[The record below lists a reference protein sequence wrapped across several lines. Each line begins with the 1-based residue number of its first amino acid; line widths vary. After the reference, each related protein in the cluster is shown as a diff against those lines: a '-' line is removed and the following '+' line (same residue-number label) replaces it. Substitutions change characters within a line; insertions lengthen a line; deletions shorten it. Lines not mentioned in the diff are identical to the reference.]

1 MKYKILFCYFAYFS
15 FYQYSIYPAFVKR
28 GYMISD
34 FLPVIPGI
42 CSRALQQISS
52 RARTWASPRF
62 FAGKREREREK
73 RLTIREKERTRGT
86 SSNPSN
92 SSDVN
97 ARQSVTQGVA
107 LLRFVYFSRKALTQA
122 ARGGYRLRMTRV
134 HTALH
139 FLVPRS
145 RSSLR
150 RCSLIHSG

>member
-1 MKYKILFCYFAYFS
+1 MLFCLFFIL
-15 FYQYSIYPAFVKR
+15 SIF
-28 GYMISD
+28 G
-34 FLPVIPGI
+34 
-42 CSRALQQISS
+42 ISS
-52 RARTWASPRF
+52 FCKKRIYDIRFSSCNPRNL
-62 FAGKREREREK
+62 FACAATNFITCTHVGESEIFCGKKRERERAK

-122 ARGGYRLRMTRV
+122 ARGSYRLRMTRV

-139 FLVPRS
+139 FLVPRP

-150 RCSLIHSG
+150 RCSLIHRG